1 MKNVFFRYERSLPDV
16 LRGASLCV
24 YKGEFYCLLGGNGTG
39 KTTTLNVLAGLNRA
53 YRGKVRVGGRPIG
66 DYKGGALYRGNLA
79 LLPQN
84 PQTVFVRDRLR
95 DDFAELLEAQGVQR
109 RSGTRGLRRS
119 PKKSASPRCWTSIP
133 TTSAAASSRSA
144 PSRRCCCSS
153 RASC

>member
-53 YRGKVRVGGRPIG
+53 YRGKVRIAGRPIG
-66 DYKGGALYRGNLA
+66 DYKNGALYRGNLA

-84 PQTVFVRDRLR
+84 PQTVFVRDCLR
-95 DDFAELLEAQGVQR
+95 DDLVELLEAAGRGQR
-109 RSGTRGLRRS
+109 RAGKAHCGGCRKARHR
-119 PKKSASPRCWTSIP
+119 
-133 TTSAAASSRSA
+133 AAA
-144 PSRRCCCSS
+144 
-153 RASC
+153 